1 MTSIS
6 SSQSWQVY
14 SPSQALLQQLQTD
27 TSSGAISSTDATA
40 LTNAIDNIGSSL
52 SPTSASSTTASTA
65 SASTQPPSPDDMQS
79 KISSLVD
86 AQVSN
91 GTLTASQGSELKDLF
106 SQTFGANNTSGS
118 GQVHG
123 HHGGH
128 HHGGAPV
135 ASTDTDQDSD
145 GTTSIMD
152 TSSTTASDSSSATNL
167 QDLVSQFLQNVQNAQ
182 STSYSAAGTNA
193 ASNTSS
199 YLLNVVA

>member
-1 MTSIS
+1 MTTIS
-6 SSQSWQVY
+6 SPQSWQAY
-14 SPSQALLQQLQTD
+14 SPSQALLQQLQSD

-40 LTNAIDNIGSSL
+40 LTNAISSINSAL
-52 SPTSASSTTASTA
+52 SPTSASATSSSTA
-65 SASTQPPSPDDMQS
+65 NASNPPPTPDEMQS

-106 SQTFGANNTSGS
+106 SQTFGANDTSGG

-128 HHGGAPV
+128 HHGAPPA
-135 ASTDTDQDSD
+135 ASADADGDTDGS
-145 GTTSIMD
+145 TSAAGASSASG
-152 TSSTTASDSSSATNL
+152 TSSSPTTL
-167 QDLVSQFLQNVQNAQ
+167 QDLVTQFLQNVQNAQ

-193 ASNTSS
+193 ASYTSS